1 MVKSRVLRSE
11 LKTLSPPP
19 PSLVSFF
26 TSHSLILSSSFS
38 SSHPQAIMLTR
49 IVLSKGCGQAGT
61 PILLVL
67 PHDVNLICIPP
78 LYTSSLAPPQPC
90 LCWFH
95 MTDSSGLAC
104 SSFLFHLAVFQ
115 AVETHFALSSRLLS
129 YFSCCIRFL
138 LWWRVWVP
146 QCPSQSVM
154 FRHKEVA
161 DRAHWAMTL
170 TSLFWTCCSCAHLTR
185 LCSLLLWSPEILLT
199 YLYKTWD
206 FPGGTSGKEPTCQC
220 RRHKRYRF
228 HPWVGKIPRRRAGQ
242 STPVLLPGAS
252 PRTEEPSGL

>member
-1 MVKSRVLRSE
+1 
-11 LKTLSPPP
+11 
-19 PSLVSFF
+19 
-26 TSHSLILSSSFS
+26 
-38 SSHPQAIMLTR
+38 MLTR

-78 LYTSSLAPPQPC
+78 LYTSSLVPAQPC

-95 MTDSSGLAC
+95 MADSSGLAC

-115 AVETHFALSSRLLS
+115 AVETNFALSSRLLS
-129 YFSCCIRFL
+129 YFSCHIRFL
-138 LWWRVWVP
+138 LWWRVLVP

-161 DRAHWAMTL
+161 DHAHWVITL
-170 TSLFWTCCSCAHLTR
+170 TCLFWTCYSCAHLTR
-185 LCSLLLWSPEILLT
+185 LCLLLLLSPEILLT

-206 FPGGTSGKEPTCQC
+206 FPDGTSGKEPSCQC
-220 RRHKRYRF
+220 RRHKRWRF
-228 HPWVGKIPRRRAGQ
+228 DPWVVKIPWRRVWQ
-242 STPVLLPGAS
+242 LIPVFLPGES
-252 PRTEEPSGL
+252 PRTKEPRAIIHRVAQSQTWLK